1 MPASCHC
8 CELLLSHAIIQ
19 RIFDAFH
26 PSKRI
31 PMLVS
36 EHMKR
41 PSALNWCSDALA
53 PHGVPASTLVR
64 QAVPALTLFHV
75 ATQAIGT
82 KAEKR
87 EVDAAIEDLKTQ
99 LQKVYPVHPAA
110 APFTSALWVAA
121 ASGAHTCGQ
130 KWQYQFK
137 WDTQKAVPSSNPGP
151 AMLPLLSFLVN
162 GL

>member
-19 RIFDAFH
+19 RVFDVFH

-36 EHMKR
+36 ERTKLL
-41 PSALNWCSDALA
+41 SALNWCSDALA
-53 PHGVPASTLVR
+53 PHGVPASTLIR

-99 LQKVYPVHPAA
+99 LQKVYPVHPAP
-110 APFTSALWVAA
+110 APFTSDLWVAA
-121 ASGAHTCGQ
+121 ASGARSCGQ
-130 KWQYQFK
+130 KKVAIIY
-137 WDTQKAVPSSNPGP
+137 SSGILRKHFLLQTP
-151 AMLPLLSFLVN
+151 ARERCPLFLVD